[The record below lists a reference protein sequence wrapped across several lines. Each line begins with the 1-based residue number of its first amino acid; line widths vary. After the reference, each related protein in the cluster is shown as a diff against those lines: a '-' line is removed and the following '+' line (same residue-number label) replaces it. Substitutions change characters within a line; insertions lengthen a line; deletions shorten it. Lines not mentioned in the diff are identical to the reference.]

1 MEKTLE
7 KEKIAVILL
16 RSRVRTDIHIK
27 TALDKLKL
35 KRKNTCAIL
44 DKTLSNLGMATKVK
58 DYVTFGE
65 IDKETLE
72 LLRKKRENKNP
83 DGKIEVY
90 HLNSPKGGFERKGI
104 KKPYSTGGALGYRE
118 DKINDLIKKM
128 L

>member
-44 DKTLSNLGMATKVK
+44 DKTSSNLGMATKVK